1 MAVKN
6 IRDILSEV
14 GIEVD
19 ADKLAEVERAVLA
32 NYRTKAE
39 VDAKTAKVAEL
50 EQQLA
55 DANAAIETA
64 KGTDTAN
71 AAEVERMREQLTA
84 YEQADAERK
93 AKADEQAAR
102 SEFDGKLA
110 DAIGD
115 KRFAN
120 AIVQSAVTDKAFAM
134 SQANPAMSVN
144 DVLAAV
150 VGDSDGVWSN
160 PQQDVKKMPSGA
172 KASATGNQSIASM
185 ADLEGMTTEE
195 IRKRMSEVDRMLASQ
210 KQEG

>member
-1 MAVKN
+1 MKN
-6 IRDILSEV
+6 IRDILGEV

-110 DAIGD
+110 DVIGD

-134 SQANPAMSVN
+134 SQANPAMSVS

-195 IRKRMSEVDRMLASQ
+195 IRRRMSEVDRMLASQ